1 MIASRK
7 MGRYGNTDGIATLT
21 ENTIAKDN
29 VRGSIGRILA
39 KREKT
44 VKEQKNAKAS
54 SQEMKKGG

>member
-1 MIASRK
+1 